1 MNRYPDYDDMGLAK
15 EHKLQQEID
24 RDSGVRTFAL
34 QHQTTTTGETQYR
47 LSDRPDEVYST
58 VEELYAKR
66 GLPTSGERVF
76 YDHTFGL
83 YIHVNDIPI
92 KIKLPT

>member
-1 MNRYPDYDDMGLAK
+1 MNGFPDCDDMGLAK

-24 RDSGVRTFAL
+24 RDSGARTFAL
-34 QHQTTTTGETQYR
+34 EHLTKTTGEKLYR
-47 LSDRPDEVYST
+47 FSDRPDEVYST

-83 YIHVNDIPI
+83 YTHVNDIPI
-92 KIKLPT
+92 KIKLP